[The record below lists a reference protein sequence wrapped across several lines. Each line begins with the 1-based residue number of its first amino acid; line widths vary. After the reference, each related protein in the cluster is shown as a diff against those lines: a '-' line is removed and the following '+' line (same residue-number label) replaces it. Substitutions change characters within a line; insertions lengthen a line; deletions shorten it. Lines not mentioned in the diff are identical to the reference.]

1 MKYLLDEINSISLE
15 DLNHQRVVIGLESV
29 GASQTLSASASKLPR
44 FLDEIK
50 GFVLSKLNPFK
61 HSVDLVDS
69 RVIEEK
75 FRQIDYIQASNLGV
89 VVPVG
94 FKGTWLDYV
103 AVLGDSQKVV
113 SAMRDGL
120 LKPFEVFLAEMLNS
134 PDQLRS
140 NTINPQLARY
150 KSNTM
155 EPLKIEFAKFIS
167 NGSKTEATYGD
178 VVKRH
183 NDLPL
188 VTRNLNDI
196 NTAFASIDRS
206 VLIKQVTSIS
216 DLLDKLI
223 TNIKEDPET
232 YVISG
237 TCLKS
242 LTDLTYFMA
251 REVEY
256 YTTHGYFLE
265 TFTLSV
271 KDSYAMLKQ
280 AVDR

>member
-1 MKYLLDEINSISLE
+1 MKYLLDDVITISLE
-15 DLNHQRVVIGLESV
+15 DLNHQRVVIGLESSV
-29 GASQTLSASASKLPR
+29 ISQTLSATASKLPR

-50 GFVLSKLNPFK
+50 GFVQSKLNPFK
-61 HSVDLVDS
+61 HSIDLVDS

-103 AVLGDSQKVV
+103 AVLADSQKVV
-113 SAMRDGL
+113 SSMRDGL
-120 LKPFEVFLAEMLNS
+120 LKPFETYIAELLNN
-134 PDQLRS
+134 PDHLRS
-140 NTINPQLARY
+140 NSVNPQLARY

-155 EPLKIEFAKFIS
+155 EPLKVEFAKFIG
-167 NGSKTEATYGD
+167 NGSKTEASYGD

-188 VTRNLNDI
+188 VTRGLNDI

-216 DLLDKLI
+216 DLLDRLI
-223 TNIKEDPET
+223 TNIKEEPEA

-237 TCLKS
+237 ACLKS